1 MKSYMKNDI
10 AVIKEDEEVIVVYNR
25 NNRNTYKIGHKE
37 FEILNLLNKINTID
51 DIYDSSISK
60 DYIIHLINTFREVG
74 LINEKS
80 IKKRFRHW
88 KLIDGIELFKSKKL
102 FVKIL
107 YYIILFIPIPL
118 FFIGISLV
126 KFNFNFN
133 SMLFSID
140 FISIIFAVIFA
151 LISTLVHEIAH
162 GIVAAINNVYV
173 IEIGLKI
180 NHFIPTMY
188 TSLYGMEYIKKKR
201 KILVYIAGILSDIG
215 LIGISL
221 ILYGAFPF
229 LDNILFL
236 YIIIETFSVI
246 ANLCIFKHTDGY
258 KIFKILLGEDI

>member
-10 AVIKEDEEVIVVYNR
+10 TVIKQDEEVVVVYNR

-37 FEILNLLNKINTID
+37 FEILNLLNKANTID
-51 DIYDSSISK
+51 DIYDSNFSK
-60 DYIIHLINTFREVG
+60 DYIIHLINTFSEVG

-80 IKKRFRHW
+80 IKKRFRNW
-88 KLIDGIELFKSKKL
+88 KLIDGIEVFKSKKL

-107 YYIILFIPIPL
+107 YYIILFLPIPL
-118 FFIGISLV
+118 LFIGISLV
-126 KFNFNFN
+126 KFNFN
-133 SMLFSID
+133 SVVFSFS
-140 FISIIFAVIFA
+140 FINIICALIFA
-151 LISTLVHEIAH
+151 LISTLLHEISH

-173 IEIGLKI
+173 IEIGLKF

-188 TSLYGMEYIKKKR
+188 TSLYGMEYINNKR

-221 ILYGAFPF
+221 ILYRAFPF

-236 YIIIETFSVI
+236 YIFIEILSVI
-246 ANLCIFKHTDGY
+246 ANLCIFMQTDGY